1 MDNDKG
7 KGQAGSCR
15 WNESDEGLT
24 PRLGMRDWIGEASG
38 FHIPFLSRTTAKQN
52 N

>member
-1 MDNDKG
+1 MDSDKG

-38 FHIPFLSRTTAKQN
+38 FHITFFSRTTAKQN